1 MSQADLIWQK
11 VTKRAP
17 TARRSEIP
25 KLQKFLSKLDNPHA
39 CLLSGRTTLAPCDQ
53 DSALA
58 LEAWVIAQYQDTKVS
73 KVRLADW
80 LKLIF
85 EAIQEFNL
93 HGKSMFPTRLADV
106 VRPQSSPF
114 AVASMDKQRRVEP
127 WRKAVY
133 QWLQEPD
140 DQKTSS
146 EWLAAIAASAVLHGA
161 LLDSTKVKKFVTKLV
176 NKESP
181 IHEHDSSSVL
191 FHLPYQGLGNHNLQ
205 RWFIDP
211 LTEMLVWRFLKL
223 PQTES
228 LDEPKID
235 GLIKDFFAK
244 RIDLAGFRPKGL
256 SDFLESAKV
265 WWAQRA
271 SPIDLHCASRAL
283 SSHAINERSWARLSN
298 LPFTSGPSIGKL
310 RPRAKDQLNRAN
322 IVDDIFV
329 LHPWLQEAIQILKD
343 ERQDSVQPA
352 IAKLLATMQD
362 DPIGQIYLQWLH
374 DMLGGMSSS
383 KTPLATSTIRRR
395 FEETAPRLIGLMG
408 DSSPAD
414 MTTLELEDYYA
425 ELMILLDPLE
435 PVKTIA
441 DGIRDFHA
449 YMHRVHKKPLMKK
462 ESDVLGDEN
471 SLKPVDANILSFDEY
486 AKAQAWLDRR
496 RAPKIEI
503 QAAKIV
509 LMMAFKLGLRRME
522 IFGLR
527 RKDIQLSRYPTCL
540 IRKNELRRLKTDNA
554 KRTLPLFAFLSKN
567 ERELLAQ
574 WMQSSQLNPHS
585 GDPDFLFP
593 EFGGENA
600 EAWIYRISNL
610 VVPALRST
618 TGDDSLFMHHLRHS
632 FGTWTYLRLRAPE
645 FPDITRHFL
654 HLPAT
659 VFALKTGRRLRVLLF
674 GRDTGVSRMYPAAV
688 ARLLGHSTPVVSF
701 AHYVHSS
708 EFIMAAIARRECQH
722 LPPEAFLGASGL
734 KKSASY
740 EHRGVSVADLLAASR
755 SMYLPA
761 EIKHPPAP
769 TPKRPRGR
777 PTVPAAHQRSDWIPL
792 AQVEEV
798 LKLSID
804 EHIPISDISKETGIF
819 EDKVRTILIKAT
831 KFGQSIGIDCDESGA
846 LTQVP
851 LRTHRKSGANFCKK
865 LERRLAD
872 MSKRAPR
879 LLAQGLKVYLDHY
892 DLEKKDTV
900 FKGDKDLADAKTL
913 MRFLKSLGCAE
924 SEFTFVLR
932 SVAGEQAALPAWAA
946 EKLGTRW
953 KPAALKVIRPKSEAG
968 AASYAQWIGILPVDA
983 GETSLGLPV
992 AKTVFLASLM
1002 AAGT

>member
-17 TARRSEIP
+17 PARRSEIP
-25 KLQKFLSKLDNPHA
+25 KLQKYLSKLDNPHA
-39 CLLSGRTTLAPCDQ
+39 CLLCGRTTIAPCDQ
-53 DSALA
+53 SSALA
-58 LEAWVIAQYQDTKVS
+58 LEAWVVAQYQDTKVS

-80 LKLIF
+80 LRLIF
-85 EAIQEFNL
+85 EAIREFNL
-93 HGKSMFPTRLADV
+93 QGKSMFPTRLADV

-114 AVASMDKQRRVEP
+114 AVGSMDKQRRVEP
-127 WRKAVY
+127 WRKAMY

-140 DQKTSS
+140 DQKTNS
-146 EWLAAIAASAVLHGA
+146 EWLAAIAVSAVLHGA
-161 LLDSTKVKKFVTKLV
+161 LLDSTKIKQFVAKLV
-176 NKESP
+176 KRQSP
-181 IHEHDSSSVL
+181 IFERGSTSVL

-211 LTEMLVWRFLKL
+211 LTEMLVWRYLKL
-223 PQTES
+223 PQTDS
-228 LDEPKID
+228 INDLKID
-235 GLIKDFFAK
+235 GLIRDFFAK
-244 RIDLAGFRPKGL
+244 RIDLASFRPKGL
-256 SDFLESAKV
+256 PDFLESARV

-283 SSHAINERSWARLSN
+283 SSHAINERSWARLGN
-298 LPFTSGPSIGKL
+298 LPFTSGPSVERLKK
-310 RPRAKDQLNRAN
+310 RATPQSNRDN
-322 IVDDIFV
+322 MVDDIFV

-343 ERQDSVQPA
+343 ERQDLVQPA
-352 IAKLLATMQD
+352 IAKLLAQVQD
-362 DPIGQIYLQWLH
+362 DPTGQIYLQWLH
-374 DMLGGMSSS
+374 DMLGGISSS
-383 KTPLATSTIRRR
+383 KTRLATSTIRRR
-395 FEETAPRLIGLMG
+395 FEEAAPRLIGLMG

-425 ELMILLDPLE
+425 ELIILLDPLE

-441 DGIRDFHA
+441 DGVRDFHA
-449 YMHRVHKKPLMKK
+449 YMHRTHKKPLMKK

-471 SLKPVDANILSFDEY
+471 ALKPVDANILSFDEY
-486 AKAQAWLDRR
+486 AKAQAWLDSQ
-496 RAPKIEI
+496 RAPKMEI

-527 RKDIQLSRYPTCL
+527 RKDVQLSRYPTCL

-567 ERELLAQ
+567 ESELLAQ

-610 VVPALRST
+610 VLPALRST

-632 FGTWTYLRLRAPE
+632 FGTWAYLRLRAPE
-645 FPDITRHFL
+645 FPDITRHFS

-740 EHRGVSVADLLAASR
+740 EHRSESVADLLAASR

-761 EIKHPPAP
+761 EIKHPPALA
-769 TPKRPRGR
+769 PKRRRGR
-777 PTVPAAHQRSDWIPL
+777 PAIPAAHQRNNWISF
-792 AQVEEV
+792 ARIEEV

-804 EHIPISDISKETGIF
+804 EHLAFSDIVKETGIL
-819 EDKVRTILIKAT
+819 EEKVRTILIRAT
-831 KFGQSIGIDCDESGA
+831 KFGQSIGIACDGLGV

-851 LRTHRKSGANFCKK
+851 LRTHRKSGADFCKK
-865 LERRLAD
+865 LEHRLAD
-872 MSKRAPR
+872 MTNRAPL
-879 LLAQGLKVYLDHY
+879 LLAQGLQVYLNHY
-892 DLEKKDTV
+892 DLDKKDTV
-900 FKGDKDLADAKTL
+900 LKGVKDLADARTL
-913 MRFLKSLGCAE
+913 MRFLESLGCAE
-924 SEFTFVLR
+924 SEFTFVVR
-932 SVAGEQAALPAWAA
+932 SVAGEQAALPAWIA
-946 EKLGTRW
+946 KLGTRW
-953 KPAALKVIRPKSEAG
+953 KPAALKIIRPKSESG
-968 AASYAQWIGILPVDA
+968 AASYAQWIGILPVDSGA
-983 GETSLGLPV
+983 TSIGLPV
-992 AKTVFLASLM
+992 AKTVFLASLI
-1002 AAGT
+1002 AADT

>member
-17 TARRSEIP
+17 PARRSEIP
-25 KLQKFLSKLDNPHA
+25 KLQKYLSKLDNPHA
-39 CLLSGRTTLAPCDQ
+39 CLLCGRTTIAPCDQ

-58 LEAWVIAQYQDTKVS
+58 LEAWVVAQYQDTKVS

-80 LKLIF
+80 LRLIF
-85 EAIQEFNL
+85 EAIREFNL
-93 HGKSMFPTRLADV
+93 RGQSMFLTRLADV

-114 AVASMDKQRRVEP
+114 AVGSMDKQRRVEP
-127 WRKAVY
+127 WRKAIY

-140 DQKTSS
+140 AEKTNS
-146 EWLAAIAASAVLHGA
+146 EWLAAIAVSAVLHGA
-161 LLDSTKVKKFVTKLV
+161 LLDSTKVKQFVAKLV
-176 NKESP
+176 SKESP
-181 IHEHDSSSVL
+181 VYERGSTSVL
-191 FHLPYQGLGNHNLQ
+191 FHLPYQGIGNHNLQ

-211 LTEMLVWRFLKL
+211 LSEMLVWRFLQL
-223 PQTES
+223 QQTDS
-228 LDEPKID
+228 LNGLKID
-235 GLIKDFFAK
+235 GLIKDFFAN
-244 RIDLAGFRPKGL
+244 RIDLASFRPKGL
-256 SDFLESAKV
+256 SDFLEAARV

-271 SPIDLHCASRAL
+271 SPIDLHCASRTL

-298 LPFTSGPSIGKL
+298 LPFTSGPSFGKL
-310 RPRAKDQLNRAN
+310 RSRAKQQLNRDN
-322 IVDDIFV
+322 MVDDILL

-343 ERQDSVQPA
+343 ERQDSVEPA
-352 IAKLLATMQD
+352 IAKLFAQVQD
-362 DPIGQIYLQWLH
+362 DPIGQTYLRWLN
-374 DMLGGMSSS
+374 DMLGGFSSS
-383 KTPLATSTIRRR
+383 KTRLATSTIRRR

-408 DSSPAD
+408 DLSPAD

-425 ELMILLDPLE
+425 ELIILLDPLE

-449 YMHRVHKKPLMKK
+449 YMHRIHKKPLMIK

-471 SLKPVDANILSFDEY
+471 ALKPVDANILSFDEY
-486 AKAQAWLDRR
+486 AKAQAWLDQQ
-496 RAPKIEI
+496 RAPKMEI

-540 IRKNELRRLKTDNA
+540 IRKNELRRLKTVNA
-554 KRTLPLFAFLSKN
+554 KRALPLFAFLSKN

-574 WMQSSQLNPHS
+574 WMQSSQLNPNS

-593 EFGGENA
+593 EFDGEDA

-632 FGTWTYLRLRAPE
+632 FGTWTFLRLRAPD
-645 FPDITRHFL
+645 FPDITRHFS

-674 GRDTGVSRMYPAAV
+674 GRDTAVSRMYPAAV

-722 LPPEAFLGASGL
+722 LPVGVFLGASGL

-740 EHRGVSVADLLAASR
+740 EHRGESVANLLAASR

-769 TPKRPRGR
+769 TPRRRRGR
-777 PTVPAAHQRSDWIPL
+777 PAIPAAHQRSDWISL
-792 AQVEEV
+792 ALVEQV
-798 LKLSID
+798 LNLSIN
-804 EHIPISDISKETGIF
+804 EHLAISDISKETGIF
-819 EDKVRTILIKAT
+819 EEKVSTILSRAT
-831 KFGQSIGIDCDESGA
+831 KFGQSIGIACDGLGV

-851 LRTHRKSGANFCKK
+851 LRTHRKSGADFCEK
-865 LERRLAD
+865 LEHRLAD
-872 MSKRAPR
+872 MSSRAP
-879 LLAQGLKVYLDHY
+879 LLFAQGLQVYLNHY
-892 DLEKKDTV
+892 DMDKKDTV
-900 FKGDKDLADAKTL
+900 FKGVKDLANAKTL
-913 MRFLKSLGCAE
+913 MRFLESLGSDE
-924 SEFTFVLR
+924 SEFTFVVR
-932 SVAGEQAALPAWAA
+932 SVAGDQAALPAWSA
-946 EKLGTRW
+946 KLGSRW
-953 KPAALKVIRPKSEAG
+953 KPSAMKIIRPKSEAG
-968 AASYAQWIGILPVDA
+968 AASYARWIGILPVDS
-983 GETSLGLPV
+983 GETSVGLPV
-992 AKTVFLASLM
+992 AKTVFLASLI
-1002 AAGT
+1002 AADT